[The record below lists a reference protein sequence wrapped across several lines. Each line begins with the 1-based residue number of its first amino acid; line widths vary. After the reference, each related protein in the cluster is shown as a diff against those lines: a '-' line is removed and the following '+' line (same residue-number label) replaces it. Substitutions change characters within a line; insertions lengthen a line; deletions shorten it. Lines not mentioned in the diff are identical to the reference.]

1 MDFKHKFSRKDNIYF
16 FKIYRILGKNTEWIF
31 MHICIIMQM
40 GGGNLLM
47 YNELQLQKKK
57 GCRNKKVGQPH
68 LKNVG

>member
-1 MDFKHKFSRKDNIYF
+1 
-16 FKIYRILGKNTEWIF
+16 

-57 GCRNKKVGQPH
+57 GCRNKK
-68 LKNVG
+68 LDSLI